1 MILSS
6 VPWHLMSKNVTT
18 TNQLSLIRE
27 IIEELL
33 SGTNMDGTNVGE
45 NIFKAVEEN

>member
-6 VPWHLMSKNVTT
+6 IPWHLMSKNVTT

-27 IIEELL
+27 VIEELF
-33 SGTNMDGTNVGE
+33 SGTNLDGTNVGE
-45 NIFKAVEEN
+45 NIFKEVEEN